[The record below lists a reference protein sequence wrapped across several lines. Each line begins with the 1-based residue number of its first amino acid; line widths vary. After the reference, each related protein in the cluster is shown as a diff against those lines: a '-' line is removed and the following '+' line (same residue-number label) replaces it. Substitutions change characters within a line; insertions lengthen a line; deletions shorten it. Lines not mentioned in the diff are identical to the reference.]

1 MDPVLGFLVS
11 IIKNQVRMDLNKSSR
26 RTTFLVLKIAVNGKT
41 QQASCKL
48 QLLPRGQMEKRKK
61 KKSPWLNW
69 HEG

>member
-1 MDPVLGFLVS
+1 
-11 IIKNQVRMDLNKSSR
+11 MDLNKSSR